1 VALAWHA
8 WSMVVQPFNMQH
20 SPGFEVMIHARS
32 LSLVSLLRL
41 ATAELGVE
49 ASVCWWAG
57 GLVHEQLGG
66 RDGDR
71 WGSGRVE
78 VEADVGVGE
87 VEVDFQSR
95 SQSRA
100 GQPGHYR

>member
-1 VALAWHA
+1 
-8 WSMVVQPFNMQH
+8 M
-20 SPGFEVMIHARS
+20 
-32 LSLVSLLRL
+32 
-41 ATAELGVE
+41 
-49 ASVCWWAG
+49 
-57 GLVHEQLGG
+57 HEQLGG

-87 VEVDFQSR
+87 VVGGGSGLPEQIAK
-95 SQSRA
+95 QRA